1 MDFFTENELSGVFQ
15 LKPDVLPT
23 KNDALLYVYTRIQGR
38 NSLRDEVLRE
48 MGRKVVKLW
57 EKADCCPF
65 SWQHVV
71 KLFEKEVWSKYSYL
85 KREKKLPGI
94 SSTKKRS
101 HRGKKTKKSV
111 SPKRKSARLNASNSA
126 TQVSEAEDKS
136 NDEEK
141 KQNKV
146 EIVSK
151 KTHTRSS
158 MTDLRSIWDEIEGKT
173 LFDVKS
179 DKRICKKTALCFDSS
194 FYEDQ
199 RGERKLCML
208 VSKVTKEF
216 EEQERGRKLR

>member
-1 MDFFTENELSGVFQ
+1 MEQVFVSKEGKEAAGHQFNKEEIPQREENE
-15 LKPDVLPT
+15 
-23 KNDALLYVYTRIQGR
+23 
-38 NSLRDEVLRE
+38 
-48 MGRKVVKLW
+48 
-57 EKADCCPF
+57 EKCESQA
-65 SWQHVV
+65 
-71 KLFEKEVWSKYSYL
+71 
-85 KREKKLPGI
+85 KKC
-94 SSTKKRS
+94 
-101 HRGKKTKKSV
+101 
-111 SPKRKSARLNASNSA
+111 RLNASNSA